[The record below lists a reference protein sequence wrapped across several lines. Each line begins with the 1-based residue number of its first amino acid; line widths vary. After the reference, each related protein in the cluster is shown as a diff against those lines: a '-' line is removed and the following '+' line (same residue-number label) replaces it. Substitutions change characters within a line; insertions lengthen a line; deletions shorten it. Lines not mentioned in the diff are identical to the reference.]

1 VLGAPSRSGSVTSGA
16 ASGVMSGA
24 GTVRRSEADVDVGA
38 GSEADAR
45 ARGWD
50 DVWADS
56 ADDPAT
62 LPLPLPVSPPLSP
75 PGTAVGRWLRRLIG
89 RLVPRS
95 WRAVR
100 VDPGR
105 PGATAL
111 VVVAAV
117 AAVLAAVGVWTARP
131 QAEPVRGLP
140 AVVVGGANPTAGP
153 TADAAGGSAAAPE
166 SSPASSSAQAGPAGM
181 VVVSVSGRVVRPG
194 LVRVP
199 DGSRVADVVAAA
211 GGALPG
217 VDLAGLNLA
226 RRVSDGEQV
235 AVGVPTAPDAG
246 GPQVATPSG
255 GAPAPAAKV
264 DLNTAS
270 VAQLDALPGVG
281 PVTAQHIVD
290 WRTRNGRFARVEQLR
305 EIDGIGEHRYQQL
318 HDLVTV

>member
-1 VLGAPSRSGSVTSGA
+1 MLGGPSRSGPA
-16 ASGVMSGA
+16 AGVISGA

-38 GSEADAR
+38 DAW

-50 DVWADS
+50 DVWDDS

-62 LPLPLPVSPPLSP
+62 LPLPVSPPVPP
-75 PGTAVGRWLRRLIG
+75 PGTGLGPWLRRLIG
-89 RLVPRS
+89 RLAPRS

-111 VVVAAV
+111 VVVAVV
-117 AAVLAAVGVWTARP
+117 AAILAAIGVWTARP

-140 AVVVGGANPTAGP
+140 AVVVGGTNPTAGP
-153 TADAAGGSAAAPE
+153 TADAAGGSAAAPESSPE

-199 DGSRVADVVAAA
+199 DGSRVADVIAAA

-226 RRVSDGEQV
+226 RRVGDGEQV

-246 GPQVATPSG
+246 GPQAATPSG